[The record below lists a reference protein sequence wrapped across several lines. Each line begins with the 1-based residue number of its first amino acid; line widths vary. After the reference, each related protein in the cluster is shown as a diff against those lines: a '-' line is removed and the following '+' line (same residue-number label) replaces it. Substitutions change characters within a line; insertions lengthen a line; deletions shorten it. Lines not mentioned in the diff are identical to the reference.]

1 MDIQTLTTLIS
12 TVGFPIVCVIF
23 MWKYIATTMKEVS
36 KAIDNNT
43 LAITEL
49 KTLVNEKLKE

>member
-1 MDIQTLTTLIS
+1 MDVQTLTTLIS

-23 MWKYIATTMKEVS
+23 MWKYISTTMKEVS

>member
-1 MDIQTLTTLIS
+1 MDVQTITSLIS

-23 MWKYIATTMKEVS
+23 MWKYISTTMKEVS

>member
-23 MWKYIATTMKEVS
+23 MWKYISTTMKEVS